1 MAARAPVPV
10 PVVDEMTPE
19 GLVASGQVDPVQAAA
34 AAKVIAATSIIGSHV
49 ERAIAA
55 GDLDALATIARL
67 AETLVSAGVVSTT
80 EAQMT
85 AAVALGRAVRGEAPD
100 TA

>member
-1 MAARAPVPV
+1 
-10 PVVDEMTPE
+10 
-19 GLVASGQVDPVQAAA
+19 VDPDAAAA

-49 ERAIAA
+49 ERVIAV

-67 AETLVSAGVVSTT
+67 AETLVAAGVVSTT
-80 EAQMT
+80 EAQMA

>member
-1 MAARAPVPV
+1 MATRAPATPA
-10 PVVDEMTPE
+10 PVVAAAE
-19 GLVASGQVDPVQAAA
+19 VDPDAAAA
-34 AAKVIAATSIIGSHV
+34 AAKVIAATSVIGSHV
-49 ERAIAA
+49 ERVIAV

-67 AETLVSAGVVSTT
+67 AETLVAAGVVSTT
-80 EAQMT
+80 EAQMA